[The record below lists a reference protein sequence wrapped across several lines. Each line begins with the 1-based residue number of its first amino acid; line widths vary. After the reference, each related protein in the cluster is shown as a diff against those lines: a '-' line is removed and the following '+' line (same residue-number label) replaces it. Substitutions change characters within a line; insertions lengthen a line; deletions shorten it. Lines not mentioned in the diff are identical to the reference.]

1 MAKIQLNGKKV
12 TIKPKTTI
20 YELLKKFKLNN
31 KKVAIEYNGIIIPKL
46 NYKKKYL
53 KNNDRL
59 EVVHFIGGGQFEEGC
74 F

>member
-1 MAKIQLNGKKV
+1 MAKIHLNGKKV

-31 KKVAIEYNGIIIPKL
+31 KKVAIEYNGVIIPNS

-59 EVVHFIGGGQFEEGC
+59 EVVHFIGGG
-74 F
+74 

>member
-12 TIKPKTTI
+12 TIKAKTTI

-31 KKVAIEYNGIIIPKL
+31 KKVAIEYNGIIIPKS

-53 KNNDRL
+53 KNNDKL
-59 EVVHFIGGGQFEEGC
+59 EVVHFIGGGQFEERY

>member
-1 MAKIQLNGKKV
+1 MAKIQLNGKKI
-12 TIKPKTTI
+12 TIKPKATI

-31 KKVAIEYNGIIIPKL
+31 KKVAIEYNGVIIPES

-59 EVVHFIGGGQFEEGC
+59 EVVHFIGGG
-74 F
+74 

>member
-1 MAKIQLNGKKV
+1 MAKIHLNGKKV

-31 KKVAIEYNGIIIPKL
+31 KKVAIEHNAIIIPKS

-53 KNNDRL
+53 QNNDKL
-59 EVVHFIGGGQFEEGC
+59 EVVYFIGGG
-74 F
+74 

>member
-31 KKVAIEYNGIIIPKL
+31 KKVAIEYNGIIIPKS

-53 KNNDRL
+53 KNNDKL
-59 EVVHFIGGGQFEEGC
+59 EVVHFIGGG
-74 F
+74 

>member
-1 MAKIQLNGKKV
+1 MAKIHLNGKKV

-20 YELLKKFKLNN
+20 YELLKRFKLNN
-31 KKVAIEYNGIIIPKL
+31 KKVAIEYNRIIIPKE

-53 KNNDRL
+53 KNNDKL
-59 EVVHFIGGGQFEEGC
+59 EVVHFIGGGQFEERY

>member
-31 KKVAIEYNGIIIPKL
+31 KKVAIEHNGIIISKPF
-46 NYKKKYL
+46 YKKKYL
-53 KNNDRL
+53 KNNDKL
-59 EVVHFIGGGQFEEGC
+59 EVVYFIGGGQFEKRY